1 MTLAVQTTE
10 TIEFTC
16 EEWIA
21 ARTPQGELVSVNP
34 VPGTW
39 TLLSGEDRRKFA
51 ERGIDVK
58 GLCACPRCKAIT
70 IIPESYKP
78 ILHQGDTA
86 PSGDLRCN
94 QCDHVCRIVLKQWD
108 QRKLYCACYEAIIN
122 GTVRLLKTYLHA
134 VDDQEALKF
143 FWAQHTP
150 LEVSKLVGIAP
161 AIGFFVQDTKN
172 DRILTTD

>member
-1 MTLAVQTTE
+1 MQAVQSVE
-10 TIEFTC
+10 TITFTC
-16 EEWIA
+16 EEWVA

-39 TLLSGEDRRKFA
+39 TLLSGEDRRVFA

-78 ILHQGDTA
+78 MVHRGDTL

-94 QCDHVCRIVLKQWD
+94 QCNHVCRIVLKDWD
-108 QRKLYCACYEAIIN
+108 QRKLYCACYEKVIE
-122 GTVRLLKTYLHA
+122 GTLRLLKTYLHA
-134 VDDQEALKF
+134 IDDTEATKF
-143 FWAQHTP
+143 FWAQHSVT
-150 LEVSKLVGIAP
+150 EGIKLVGIAP
-161 AIGFFVQDTKN
+161 AIGFFMKDQKS